1 MLIANRSQRSCPLA
15 LQPAHIIRRRTFC
28 DLWRK
33 RETNKPFQ
41 FILHQFIIALIIC
54 HLPQIECLSCLC
66 ASSSVWPVCLLHIT
80 LSLGAIWFAWL
91 TPKGESAKVEASL
104 TANGLIGVRSAPSH
118 MSALL
123 DADSTLDGIFN
134 YLNAA
139 AKKNTFCA
147 ACTLP
152 AQRYYFCVCFGS
164 GPQTHTH
171 FSGHFAAPDTRHVK
185 WMGAPH
191 PPQMAKISWC

>member
-91 TPKGESAKVEASL
+91 TPKGESAKVERLAWLPTDWLVSDRRL
-104 TANGLIGVRSAPSH
+104 RICLHYLMQIP
-118 MSALL
+118 LL
-123 DADSTLDGIFN
+123 MEYSITLMQLPRRTHSVLHVL
-134 YLNAA
+134 YLL
-139 AKKNTFCA
+139 KGTTFVSVLA
-147 ACTLP
+147 
-152 AQRYYFCVCFGS
+152 VGHKH
-164 GPQTHTH
+164 THTFLATLLH
-171 FSGHFAAPDTRHVK
+171 QTPGT
-185 WMGAPH
+185 
-191 PPQMAKISWC
+191 